1 MSRRRDSA
9 SRTARLYQ
17 PKRRSKNEAAAVD
30 AVSAAAAEEGV
41 DSSAAAMAG
50 AGGGEKVAMYDVR
63 RHPDTAATTCSLK
76 PFTPTAST
84 QPPASRT
91 SRGCSGNWLVGRGA
105 SDAEC
110 GASGRE
116 GSATGVCWSGGIS
129 EEADRRSI
137 VAAGILLTEPLVA
150 AAAAAAARDTATT
163 AAEGA
168 AEHPGK
174 HAVAAASSDAIL
186 TLQMSH
192 WIGGDGTAGAAD
204 ATREAAPPKEAS
216 ATAAKAARPSNPAQ
230 PSAATLHPEESCI
243 LGTASTAA
251 ATAAAGVCGV
261 EAQEAAAAR
270 ATPDDSVPLD
280 VIAVTDGQDITEAAD
295 ISMAASS
302 TAPIGSTL
310 GAAKELF
317 AHPAAAA
324 AAVACDACQI
334 CADFC
339 SNSRCL
345 RCLPR
350 RQRFRMQLWGLCCCD
365 CCACCFCKSEAA
377 AAHAAEA
384 ALAADP
390 GVEVVARYN
399 VAAAAAAAAGAH
411 HVAAAHESGW
421 KKSAASP
428 TACPRQLGKNEIE
441 EVPVESLPRR
451 ASTCVVVAAVAAA
464 AAAAPAAEAAAV
476 AGLPAVAAAA
486 AAAAAAQQKGRCCL
500 EDEVPSRMH
509 SKGVCC
515 QSSGGKR
522 SWSAPIL
529 ACAAEISNVA
539 ATAAV
544 AGFRSSIRMAY
555 DFVMRWLVGRGT
567 LAGSGRAE
575 FPLPH
580 SSSSSGG
587 RGDLPSFTPCQVY
600 RHFLLGSLLLYANK
614 KVYKINGLL
623 GRHPGGD
630 TCLLK
635 HLAQDCTRDFLF
647 HTRCGRCLWRGF
659 LVGVSESCAGW
670 TDSKQQRLAEL
681 KEQFLLQYM
690 QKHQPDMQHEHS
702 YQQSW
707 LLLQQQQ
714 QAFKTLKDAGCNRCR
729 PEKLGGLRAGEA
741 LAEDEDNRHMPE
753 ADA

>member
-1 MSRRRDSA
+1 M
-9 SRTARLYQ
+9 TAI
-17 PKRRSKNEAAAVD
+17 SK
-30 AVSAAAAEEGV
+30 
-41 DSSAAAMAG
+41 
-50 AGGGEKVAMYDVR
+50 EK
-63 RHPDTAATTCSLK
+63 
-76 PFTPTAST
+76 
-84 QPPASRT
+84 
-91 SRGCSGNWLVGRGA
+91 
-105 SDAEC
+105 
-110 GASGRE
+110 
-116 GSATGVCWSGGIS
+116 
-129 EEADRRSI
+129 
-137 VAAGILLTEPLVA
+137 
-150 AAAAAAARDTATT
+150 
-163 AAEGA
+163 
-168 AEHPGK
+168 
-174 HAVAAASSDAIL
+174 
-186 TLQMSH
+186 MSH

-317 AHPAAAA
+317 AHPAA
-324 AAVACDACQI
+324 
-334 CADFC
+334 
-339 SNSRCL
+339 R
-345 RCLPR
+345 
-350 RQRFRMQLWGLCCCD
+350 
-365 CCACCFCKSEAA
+365 
-377 AAHAAEA
+377 
-384 ALAADP
+384 
-390 GVEVVARYN
+390 
-399 VAAAAAAAAGAH
+399 
-411 HVAAAHESGW
+411 
-421 KKSAASP
+421 
-428 TACPRQLGKNEIE
+428 EI
-441 EVPVESLPRR
+441 L
-451 ASTCVVVAAVAAA
+451 
-464 AAAAPAAEAAAV
+464 
-476 AGLPAVAAAA
+476 
-486 AAAAAAQQKGRCCL
+486 QKGRCCL

-509 SKGVCC
+509 RQLPEERLLPQEQHQQTLLSALADIFSLSPHEHLEEQRAQCLHRSVRGLEEDD
-515 QSSGGKR
+515 QKR
-522 SWSAPIL
+522 ESDS
-529 ACAAEISNVA
+529 
-539 ATAAV
+539 
-544 AGFRSSIRMAY
+544 RSSIRMAY